1 MVGVEVGWVVT
12 GGSPRELERSAPYFP
27 PRRRPRTAG
36 RRAPD
41 EPPDASSSAAPKV
54 EPSSALLV
62 LLAGAELPKPPDA
75 GAPNE
80 AEAPPKLGAGAG
92 APNDPPYA
100 APKAP
105 ADDG

>member
-1 MVGVEVGWVVT
+1 M
-12 GGSPRELERSAPYFP
+12 
-27 PRRRPRTAG
+27 
-36 RRAPD
+36 
-41 EPPDASSSAAPKV
+41 

>member
-1 MVGVEVGWVVT
+1 MLVGW
-12 GGSPRELERSAPYFP
+12 SPEGPHESLSGRSTPYFP

-80 AEAPPKLGAGAG
+80 AEAPPKLGVGAG

>member
-1 MVGVEVGWVVT
+1 MPT
-12 GGSPRELERSAPYFP
+12 PYFP

-54 EPSSALLV
+54 EPSSTLLV

-80 AEAPPKLGAGAG
+80 AEAPPKLGAGVAAG
-92 APNDPPYA
+92 APNDPP
-100 APKAP
+100 KAP

>member
-1 MVGVEVGWVVT
+1 
-12 GGSPRELERSAPYFP
+12 
-27 PRRRPRTAG
+27 
-36 RRAPD
+36 
-41 EPPDASSSAAPKV
+41 V

-80 AEAPPKLGAGAG
+80 AEAPPKLGAGVAAG
-92 APNDPPYA
+92 APNDPP
-100 APKAP
+100 KAP

>member
-1 MVGVEVGWVVT
+1 
-12 GGSPRELERSAPYFP
+12 
-27 PRRRPRTAG
+27 
-36 RRAPD
+36 
-41 EPPDASSSAAPKV
+41 V

-80 AEAPPKLGAGAG
+80 AEAPPKLGVGAG
-92 APNDPPYA
+92 APNDPPYV